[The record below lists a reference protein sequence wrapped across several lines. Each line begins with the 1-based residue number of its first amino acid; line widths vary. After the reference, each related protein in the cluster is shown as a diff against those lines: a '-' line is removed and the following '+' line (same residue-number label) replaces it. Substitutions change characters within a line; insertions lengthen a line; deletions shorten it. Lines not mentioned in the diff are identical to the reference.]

1 MLTLLFWM
9 LAGLLGLKIGWNFAI
24 MVYLWVYLRR
34 NVRLYPRGVDLY
46 LFVEWGLLLVLTLI
60 WMWGDGLSGSVVLAS
75 FIGILLSYGHGFL
88 LLRWM
93 RHFAQRND
101 IAE

>member
-1 MLTLLFWM
+1 
-9 LAGLLGLKIGWNFAI
+9 

-46 LFVEWGLLLVLTLI
+46 LFVEWVLLLVLTLM

-93 RHFAQRND
+93 RHFAQRNG

>member
-9 LAGLLGLKIGWNFAI
+9 LAGLLGLKIGWNFGM

-46 LFVEWGLLLVLTLI
+46 LFVEWVLLLVLTLM
-60 WMWGDGLSGSVVLAS
+60 WMWGDGLSGSVILAS
-75 FIGILLSYGHGFL
+75 LIGILLSYGHGFL

>member
-1 MLTLLFWM
+1 MLMLIFWVVC
-9 LAGLLGLKIGWNFAI
+9 GLLWLKIGWNFGI
-24 MVYLWVYLRR
+24 VMYLWVYLLR
-34 NVRLYPRGVDLY
+34 NVQLYSRGVDLY

-60 WMWGDGLSGSVVLAS
+60 WIWGDGLSGYVLLAS
-75 FIGILLSYGHGFL
+75 CTGILLSYGHGFL

-93 RHFAQRND
+93 RHFARHNG

>member
-46 LFVEWGLLLVLTLI
+46 LFVEWGLLLVLTLM
-60 WMWGDGLSGSVVLAS
+60 WMWGDGLSGSVILAS
-75 FIGILLSYGHGFL
+75 LIGILLSYGHGFL

>member
-1 MLTLLFWM
+1 MVC
-9 LAGLLGLKIGWNFAI
+9 GLLWLKIGWNFGM
-24 MVYLWVYLRR
+24 MVYVWVYLRR
-34 NVRLYPRGVDLY
+34 NLRLYPRGVDLY
-46 LFVEWGLLLVLTLI
+46 LPVEWGLLLVVTLM
-60 WMWGDGLSGSVVLAS
+60 WLWGDGLSGYVVLAS
-75 FIGILLSYGHGFL
+75 LIGILLSYGHGFL

>member
-46 LFVEWGLLLVLTLI
+46 LFVEWVLLLVLTLM
-60 WMWGDGLSGSVVLAS
+60 WMWGDGLSGSVILAS
-75 FIGILLSYGHGFL
+75 LIGILLSYGHGFL

>member
-1 MLTLLFWM
+1 MLTLLFWV
-9 LAGLLGLKIGWNFAI
+9 LAGLLWLKIGWNFGI
-24 MVYLWVYLRR
+24 VMYLWVYLRR
-34 NVRLYPRGVDLY
+34 NLQLYSRGVDLY

-60 WMWGDGLSGSVVLAS
+60 WLWGDGLSGYVLLAS
-75 FIGILLSYGHGFL
+75 CTGILLSYGHGFL

-93 RHFAQRND
+93 RHFARRNA

>member
-1 MLTLLFWM
+1 
-9 LAGLLGLKIGWNFAI
+9 

-46 LFVEWGLLLVLTLI
+46 LFVEWVLLLVLTLM
-60 WMWGDGLSGSVVLAS
+60 WMWGDGLSGSVILAS
-75 FIGILLSYGHGFL
+75 LIGILLSYGHGFL

>member
-1 MLTLLFWM
+1 M

-46 LFVEWGLLLVLTLI
+46 LFVEWVLLLVLTLM
-60 WMWGDGLSGSVVLAS
+60 WMWGDGLSGSVILAS
-75 FIGILLSYGHGFL
+75 LIGILLSYGHGFL

>member
-46 LFVEWGLLLVLTLI
+46 LFVEWVLLLVLTLM
-60 WMWGDGLSGSVVLAS
+60 WMWGDGLSGSVILAS
-75 FIGILLSYGHGFL
+75 LIGILLSYGHGFL

-93 RHFAQRND
+93 RHFARRND